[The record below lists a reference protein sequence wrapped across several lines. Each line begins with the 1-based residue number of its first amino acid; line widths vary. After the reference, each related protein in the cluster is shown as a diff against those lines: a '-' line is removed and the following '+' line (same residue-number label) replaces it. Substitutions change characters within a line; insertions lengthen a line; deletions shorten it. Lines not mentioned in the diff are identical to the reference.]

1 MRDNQNLTMS
11 YIQRIQEEYKKLG
24 QNQQVSMNDIKNS
37 ILEMEVDEEVN
48 AEQKNEIVDFLLQQT
63 NIQDFIMMDEDRDSR
78 GTSSFASN

>member
-1 MRDNQNLTMS
+1 
-11 YIQRIQEEYKKLG
+11 
-24 QNQQVSMNDIKNS
+24 MNDIKNS

>member
-1 MRDNQNLTMS
+1 MS

>member
-1 MRDNQNLTMS
+1 VRDNQNLTMS